1 MAANRRQDGD
11 RAVVANRLVETPV
24 LAARRAH
31 PHNGEHDLYRRQ
43 PCAAKLM
50 LAKLYTYSL
59 FGIQAIPVEVEV
71 DISPGAMPKTILVG
85 LAEAAVKESTH
96 RIERALVNSGYH
108 RPIDRVVIN
117 LSPAELPKEAASFD
131 LPIALGLLAA
141 SGQLASER
149 FENYAAVGELALE
162 GTIRPVKGA
171 LSMAIAARE
180 QGKRGLIVPLANA
193 QEAAVVDGIDIIPVG
208 LLAEAVGFF
217 SGQVEIEPVPFSW
230 NEVQAK
236 FAGYDTDYADVKGQ
250 EMAKRAVTVA
260 AAGGHHLLMIG
271 SPGTGKTL
279 LAQRLATILPD
290 LNPGESV
297 ESTQIYSAVGQ
308 LANGQSLLLQ
318 RPFRSPHHTV
328 SEAGLVGGGS
338 TPSPGEISLAHHG
351 VLFLDELPEF
361 NRRTLEVLRQPLEA
375 GNVTISR
382 AMGSVTFPANLM
394 LVAALNPCPCGY
406 RGDPRRKC
414 NCTPMQIERY
424 IGKISGPLLDRIDI
438 HLEVAPVPF
447 RELSDKTTGTTSAQ
461 MRAQVV
467 AARTRQAARFKGD
480 RNTLNGRMTPRQI
493 RKHCQLDGPAEALL
507 KSAMEDMGLSARAH
521 DKILRVAR
529 TIADLDQSDQIT
541 STHLHEAINYRTLDR
556 NYWA

>member
-1 MAANRRQDGD
+1 
-11 RAVVANRLVETPV
+11 
-24 LAARRAH
+24 
-31 PHNGEHDLYRRQ
+31 
-43 PCAAKLM
+43 M

-85 LAEAAVKESTH
+85 LAEAAARESIH

-108 RPIDRVVIN
+108 RPVDRIVIN
-117 LSPAELPKEAASFD
+117 LSPAELPKEASSFD
-131 LPIALGLLAA
+131 LPTALGLLSA
-141 SGQLASER
+141 SGQLPADR
-149 FENYAAVGELALE
+149 FERYSAVGELALE

-171 LSMAIAARE
+171 LSMAIAARA
-180 QGKRGLIVPLANA
+180 QGKQGLLVPLANA
-193 QEAAVVDGIDIIPVG
+193 QEAAVVEGIDIIPVG
-208 LLAEAVGFF
+208 LLTEAVGFY
-217 SGQVEIEPVPFSW
+217 SGLVDIDPVPFSW
-230 NEVQAK
+230 NEVQAR
-236 FAGYDTDYADVKGQ
+236 FGGYEIDYSDVKGQ
-250 EMAKRAVTVA
+250 EMAKRAVVVA

-290 LNPGESV
+290 LSPGESV
-297 ESTQIYSAVGQ
+297 ETTQIYSAVGQ
-308 LANGQSLLLQ
+308 LAQGQSLLLQ
-318 RPFRSPHHTV
+318 RPFRAPHHTV

-338 TPSPGEISLAHHG
+338 TPSPGEISLSHHG

-361 NRRTLEVLRQPLEA
+361 NRRTLEVLRQPLES

-414 NCTPMQIERY
+414 NCNPMQIERY

-447 RELSDKTTGTTSAQ
+447 RELSDKTTGTTSGQ
-461 MRAQVV
+461 MRSQVV
-467 AARTRQAARFKGD
+467 AARDAQRQRFKGD

-493 RKHCQLDGPAEALL
+493 RRHCQLDKGAGELL

-529 TIADLDQSDQIT
+529 TIADLDQCQEIASR
-541 STHLHEAINYRTLDR
+541 HLQEAINYRTLDR